1 MGNGDYY
8 ERYIVPYLMDVR
20 CKTDELWLIGQ
31 DSQSLV
37 FHSVLASALLE
48 TVAGAGSYDP
58 SNCIIVP
65 DAPLHVLQAFCQL
78 LHTGRSEFDCKF

>member
-8 ERYIVPYLMDVR
+8 QRYILPYLFDVKS
-20 CKTDELWLIGQ
+20 KTDELWLIGQ
-31 DSQSLV
+31 GSQSLV
-37 FHSVLASALLE
+37 FHSVFASALLE

-65 DAPLHVLQAFCQL
+65 DAPLEALQDFCQL
-78 LHTGRSEFDCKF
+78 LHTGRSEFDYTL